1 MCRYHQQSEQ
11 WVVYVTWNLN
21 YCGVWSICFT
31 PTGRKNVWSCGCC
44 EVRPETW
51 NLICVMPHP
60 FSILSTAL
68 KCIVQ
73 RIHPLLP
80 IEEMNLPR
88 GNILWIGLCG
98 FLRYLHYSKTL
109 QQQSLMLDAASRQHA
124 VVLSASMSALHSRD
138 LAWEATVW
146 FRQWDGM
153 RNSLVKKHCER
164 RCLACIT
171 VTHCLCFAYSGQMK
185 FWLIVQSR
193 TCTERVVL
201 AFLRPGLPSNRCH
214 VTWRGYNTLF
224 WFCQILSNFI
234 QLKPVRTSRLHL
246 KSSPRCLLAE

>member
-11 WVVYVTWNLN
+11 WVVYVTWNLH
-21 YCGVWSICFT
+21 YCGVRSICFT

-73 RIHPLLP
+73 RIHPLLS

-124 VVLSASMSALHSRD
+124 VVLSASMYVLSALHSRD
-138 LAWEATVW
+138 LAWVATAW
-146 FRQWDGM
+146 FRQWDGKAEFTGQETLGAAM
-153 RNSLVKKHCER
+153 LSLYHRHTLLMLCVQRTNDILDNSAEQNMH
-164 RCLACIT
+164 
-171 VTHCLCFAYSGQMK
+171 
-185 FWLIVQSR
+185 R
-193 TCTERVVL
+193 TCGTS
-201 AFLRPGLPSNRCH
+201 LPPS
-214 VTWRGYNTLF
+214 WPPF
-224 WFCQILSNFI
+224 
-234 QLKPVRTSRLHL
+234 
-246 KSSPRCLLAE
+246 